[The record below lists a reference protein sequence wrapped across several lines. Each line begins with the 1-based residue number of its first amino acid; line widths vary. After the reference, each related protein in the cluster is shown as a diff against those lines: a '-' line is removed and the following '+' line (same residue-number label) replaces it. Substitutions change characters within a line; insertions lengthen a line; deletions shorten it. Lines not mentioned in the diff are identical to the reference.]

1 MQTEATSEEITKK
14 SGSNLALSFFC
25 LTEEVQRGMSVF
37 YAFCRV
43 ADDIVDELPRDV
55 AKAQAQIDEWRQEI
69 PRCYSGEPKS
79 ALGRDLAE
87 IVHRF
92 KIPKECFDEILLG
105 VEMDLGACRY
115 ETFEDLRKY
124 CYRVASAVG
133 LASIRIFGCEEPV
146 SESYA
151 VDLGLAFQLT
161 NILRDVRQDLR
172 EFGRVYLPQD
182 EMRAFG
188 VKEEDLDSDAPH
200 EGKKKLYRLQYFR
213 ACHFFNRAARQI
225 HPRDRKQLV
234 AAMVM
239 TEVYRGILEK
249 IRERDFVLP
258 EKTLK
263 LSKPAKFLKVFQG
276 WWKSLHGKSELL
288 PPGRVAVWGGGFAG
302 IAAAIR
308 ASELGDQVDLFESKP
323 YVGGRAHSYRE
334 AKTGLIVDNGQHIF
348 MGCYHACLKLM
359 NQLGVANRLE
369 MQEGLRLDFYSE
381 RKGHTQL
388 AASNLPSPLHL
399 LTGLFNYRELSLF
412 DRLSAIWLGT
422 LLQIGL
428 KPDEDE
434 TGAQWLKRCGQTK
447 GIIRALWEPFC
458 IAALNIP
465 LDDCSAKLL
474 HRVMLQS
481 LFGTKQD
488 AAIYLSGVGLSDL
501 LMPEAELYLKAT
513 GGHLRV
519 NEGVRGIQFASTEE
533 HSLPNR
539 IASFSTTKETELK
552 FDAYISALPWHA
564 LVPLV
569 PRLSQ
574 LQTMVSTL
582 ESSPILG
589 IHLWTDKRI
598 SEAPITGFLDSG
610 VHWIFDRSH
619 LLKEGFHSTVVIS
632 GAYEW
637 NERSSEEILKEVLE
651 EVYKFLP
658 TAREVKILHSVVYKS
673 RTATFRAIP
682 QAESLRPDVQ
692 SEWEN
697 LLLAGDWTNTGLPA
711 TLEGAVLSGF
721 KAGDAAPRIA
731 GISG

>member
-1 MQTEATSEEITKK
+1 MQTEASSEEITKQ

-25 LTEEVQRGMSVF
+25 LPPEVQRGMSVF

-43 ADDIVDELPRDV
+43 ADDIVDERPLDK

-69 PRCYSGEPKS
+69 PRCYSGELRS
-79 ALGRDLAE
+79 SLGRDLAD

-92 KIPKECFDEILLG
+92 AIPKELFEEILLG
-105 VEMDLGACRY
+105 VEMDLGGCRY

-133 LASIRIFGCEEPV
+133 LVSIRIFGCKEPV

-161 NILRDVRQDLR
+161 NILRDVRQDMR

-188 VKEEDLDSDAPH
+188 VREEDLDADAPH
-200 EGKKKLYRLQYFR
+200 EGRAKLYRLQYFR

-225 HPRDRKQLV
+225 HPGDREHLA
-234 AAMVM
+234 AAMIM

-249 IRERDFVLP
+249 IRERNFVLP

-263 LSKPAKFLKVFQG
+263 LSKPAKILKVFQG
-276 WWKSLHGKSELL
+276 WWKCRYGKSKLL
-288 PPGRVAVWGGGFAG
+288 PPGRIAVWGGGFAG

-308 ASELGDQVDLFESKP
+308 ASERGDAVDLFESKP

-334 AKTGLIVDNGQHIF
+334 VKTGHVVDNGQHIF
-348 MGCYHACLKLM
+348 MGCYHSCLKLM
-359 NQLGVANRLE
+359 GQLGVLDRLE

-388 AASNLPSPLHL
+388 AASELPAPLHL
-399 LTGLFNYRELSLF
+399 LTGLFAYGELSLV
-412 DRLSAIWLGT
+412 DRLSAMWLGV
-422 LLQIGL
+422 LLRIGV
-428 KPDEDE
+428 KPGEDE
-434 TGAQWLKRCGQTK
+434 TGAGWLRHCCQTK
-447 GIIRALWEPFC
+447 GIVRALWEPFC

-474 HRVMLQS
+474 YRVMVQS
-481 LFGTKQD
+481 LFGARQGG
-488 AAIYLSGVGLSDL
+488 AIYLSGVGLSDL
-501 LMPEAELYLKAT
+501 LMPEAEIYLKAT
-513 GGHLRV
+513 GGRLRV
-519 NEGVRGIQFASTEE
+519 NEGIREIRFECREGRA
-533 HSLPNR
+533 LPDR
-539 IASFSTTKETELK
+539 VASFSTTKEQGLK
-552 FDAYISALPWHA
+552 FDAYISAVPWHT
-564 LVPLV
+564 LPSLL

-574 LQTMVSTL
+574 LRERAASL
-582 ESSPILG
+582 ESAPILG
-589 IHLWTDKRI
+589 IHLWTDKPL
-598 SEAPITGFLDSG
+598 AGVPITGFLDSG

-619 LLKEGFHSTVVIS
+619 LLKKGEGYHSTVVIS

-637 NERSSEEILKEVLE
+637 NERPSEEILSEVLKE
-651 EVYKFLP
+651 IYKHLP
-658 TAREVKILHSVVYKS
+658 GSNEVKILHNVVYKS
-673 RTATFRAIP
+673 RTATFRAVP
-682 QAESLRPDVQ
+682 EAEALRPQVQ
-692 SEWEN
+692 SEWDN

-721 KAGDAAPRIA
+721 KAADALWKK
-731 GISG
+731 